1 MKNYIIV
8 PKGVH
13 SRKQSTLKLLLIV
26 LVFLFN
32 VGNSY
37 SKENVFSAPSKYVLL
52 KKDIPLEKQVTQQD
66 VLYDIHY
73 DFNLKDKTIMVPSG
87 CVLRFS
93 GGRLYNG
100 TIDLNNCFIEGNADI
115 GCIIIGCPSNEDIYT
130 RWFSNSRMELLVLL
144 RNFCSCWYDDNSQI
158 LIHKNKRVI
167 HVEKSVYTV
176 TEGLD
181 LRYEQDLTIDF
192 GGSTIIDNIDTYDQL
207 RHRSSSV
214 IAMRESCRIR
224 IGNCKYQMG
233 NKKGKRNSGGSFIEI
248 GGPHVTTIQPI
259 YDVVIENIDGMTEGK
274 IGETFIPIDVLGNCY
289 NIEIGS
295 VTWEGPVSSLVNLE
309 SALEPLKG
317 TEVKARFGAKSWPY
331 PDYYGLMPY
340 NVSIHNVKGYNRPT
354 ARYGY
359 IRTAGAYNVII
370 QNVYCRDVMEVIE
383 LFQGDAGNVRS
394 AMNITVSN
402 VSSYWSEIMSR
413 PNYAVSVNITRQNP
427 QTKTPNMENADIAMI
442 RFVDCDFQDNSKG
455 NADDHYMI
463 RVYGNNGTTVFSN
476 CRMRN
481 TQRAVRIADIINTS
495 ILKHVTK
502 FESCLFQNCV
512 VGIDC
517 QNALVSVKDCV
528 FEAGKDQ
535 KSQIQYKMMGLS
547 KDDLANTAA
556 MLSVED
562 NMFRSITSITT
573 PYISVSSKMN
583 LPASFRFNVSK
594 NVFNNTKT
602 VPAIKASN
610 VKLDAERNIGV
621 KIVE

>member
-1 MKNYIIV
+1 MLIQRFIQIKVLV
-8 PKGVH
+8 PI
-13 SRKQSTLKLLLIV
+13 TLLLAISSGNV
-26 LVFLFN
+26 SAEPILTNTSGKYCVLSKDKPLPEQFNQKNTTYEIRYDFDLKKANLSVPEGCELVFM
-32 VGNSY
+32 GG
-37 SKENVFSAPSKYVLL
+37 KL
-52 KKDIPLEKQVTQQD
+52 K
-66 VLYDIHY
+66 
-73 DFNLKDKTIMVPSG
+73 
-87 CVLRFS
+87 
-93 GGRLYNG
+93 NG
-100 TIDLNNCFIEGNADI
+100 TVNLNNCYIEGNAEID
-115 GCIIIGCPSNEDIYT
+115 CDIIGCPSNEDIYT
-130 RWFSNSRMELLVLL
+130 KWFNKKDVELFVLL
-144 RNFCSCWYDDNSQI
+144 RNFCSCWYDDRSQI
-158 LIHKNKRVI
+158 ITHKNKRVI

-176 TEGLD
+176 SEGLD

-207 RHRSSSV
+207 RHCGSSV

-224 IGNCKYQMG
+224 LINCNYQMG
-233 NKKGKRNSGGSFIEI
+233 NKKGKKYSGGSFIEM
-248 GGPHVTTIQPI
+248 GGPHVSTIQPV
-259 YDVVIENIDGMTEGK
+259 YDIIVENIDGKTEGRA
-274 IGETFIPIDVLGNCY
+274 GEKFIPVDILGNCY
-289 NIEIGS
+289 NVDIGNIK
-295 VTWEGPVSSLVNLE
+295 WDGPVSSLINME
-309 SALEPLKG
+309 SALGPMKG
-317 TEVKARFGAKSWPY
+317 TEVKTKFGIQSWPY
-331 PDYYGLMPY
+331 PDHYGLMPY
-340 NVSIHNVKGYNRPT
+340 NVTVHNVNGYNRPT
-354 ARYGY
+354 ADYGY

-370 QNVYCRDVMEVIE
+370 QNVYCRNVMEVVE

-394 AMNITVSN
+394 AMNVTVSN
-402 VSSYWSEIMSR
+402 VSSYWGEEMEL
-413 PNYAVSVNITRQNP
+413 PNYAVSVNITRRNP
-427 QTKTPNMENADIAMI
+427 QTRSPNLVNADIAMI
-442 RFVDCDFQDNSKG
+442 RFIDCDFQDNSKG
-455 NADDHYMI
+455 NSDNHYLI
-463 RVYGNNGTTVFSN
+463 RVHGNNGTTVFSN

-495 ILKHVTK
+495 ILTHVTK
-502 FESCLFQNCV
+502 FESCLFQDCV

-562 NMFRSITSITT
+562 NMFRSSSSITV

-621 KIVE
+621 KIIE